1 MFTQISEKQWI
12 NFILNK
18 KWQNKQYHIFEFIMQ
33 DWNEKKIMTDKY
45 IKIPYGAGGGADL
58 YTKNHSYLETT
69 NNFYFRQEATKQRHH

>member
-33 DWNEKKIMTDKY
+33 DWNEKKKIMTDKY
-45 IKIPYGAGGGADL
+45 IKIPYGAGGGGWFVHKKSQL
-58 YTKNHSYLETT
+58 SG
-69 NNFYFRQEATKQRHH
+69 NNE